1 MFRILLIFSILILS
15 LSIVFTMY
23 RVIIGPSLPDR
34 IIAMDCIGINLLA
47 IMAILSILLRT
58 YAFFDV
64 ILLFGILSFI
74 GTVAFSRFIERRA
87 LVDYDRNK

>member
-58 YAFFDV
+58 YAFLMSSCYLVFYR
-64 ILLFGILSFI
+64 LS
-74 GTVAFSRFIERRA
+74 EQ
-87 LVDYDRNK
+87 